1 MIVTTFSDSND
12 ACIPTFAQ
20 GEFRPKQ
27 SLGQNYLTD
36 QNYVLKIC
44 NHFGD
49 TSDGGKT
56 VVELGPGTG
65 ALTQVRYSAG
75 LMSVSEM
82 RVK

>member
-1 MIVTTFSDSND
+1 MSSSVRESLSTAAHLFLLFL
-12 ACIPTFAQ
+12 PRFAQ

-49 TSDGGKT
+49 TSEGGRR

-65 ALTQVRYSAG
+65 ALTQARKRA
-75 LMSVSEM
+75 
-82 RVK
+82 